1 MIDDACTFQIKG
13 TILEELKVN
22 CPYGQ
27 LLFFSTNLYRLSASF
42 GGDYSLFEENCV
54 ALKASLMFLKSLC
67 KTTLTEL

>member
-1 MIDDACTFQIKG
+1 MLPLWAI
-13 TILEELKVN
+13 VV
-22 CPYGQ
+22 
-27 LLFFSTNLYRLSASF
+27 FSTNLYRLSASF